1 MWQALE
7 TRLFPVQ
14 FISPSCLP
22 FPLKDHSIFTFPP
35 SFSPLF
41 LFFQLLDNLYNTR
54 PPPWT
59 QIGFRCGETESEAEW
74 LGNICD
80 ALNVNTENH
89 IITSECSLMDSSVT
103 TSLLLP
109 FEVPGMLKT
118 QTVSVVCHVS
128 RCRCEKHNRGRFSC
142 NCGRAP
148 SSFVVKGD
156 ITHNS
161 TPTTM
166 FFCHMFLFDTARKV
180 QLTAHCSKWHLTVIN
195 KA

>member
-1 MWQALE
+1 MASI
-7 TRLFPVQ
+7 RDKAFSGSIH
-14 FISPSCLP
+14 ISVLPS
-22 FPLKDHSIFTFPP
+22 FPP
-35 SFSPLF
+35 ERPLHLHFPTPLFSPLF

-59 QIGFRCGETESEAEW
+59 QIGFRSGRNKNWSGMT
-74 LGNICD
+74 GNIGD
-80 ALNVNTENH
+80 ALNVNLENH
-89 IITSECSLMDSSVT
+89 ISTSERSLIDLSVT

-109 FEVPGMLKT
+109 FQVPGMLIDT
-118 QTVSVVCHVS
+118 HSHVFVVCNVS
-128 RCRCEKHNRGRFSC
+128 HCRCEKHNRGRFSC

-166 FFCHMFLFDTARKV
+166 FFCHMFLFDSARKV
-180 QLTAHCSKWHLTVIN
+180 HITAHCTK
-195 KA
+195 